1 MVKIYT
7 KTGDKGETS
16 LFGGT
21 RVLKSSIR
29 VEAYGS
35 VDELN
40 STIGVVIAQLSIIN
54 FQFSNKSQITNL
66 KKELTQ
72 IQSDLFEIGSALANP
87 ATTYNLQLTTLEKR
101 VGEFEEMI
109 DEMTKVLPVLRN
121 FILPGGG
128 ILGAKLHLVRA
139 VCRRAERRIVE
150 LAQKEKVD
158 KSILIYFNRLS
169 DLLFTIAR
177 FVNFKE
183 GQKETVWKK
192 SNS

>member
-29 VEAYGS
+29 VEAYGA

-40 STIGVVIAQLSIIN
+40 SAIGVSVAETKNIKLKTRLIN
-54 FQFSNKSQITNL
+54 
-66 KKELTQ
+66 
-72 IQSDLFEIGSALANP
+72 IQSDLFEVGSALANP
-87 ATTYNLQLTTLEKR
+87 NNSKVNNLEER
-101 VGEFEEMI
+101 VKDFEAMI

-169 DLLFTIAR
+169 DLLFTFAR